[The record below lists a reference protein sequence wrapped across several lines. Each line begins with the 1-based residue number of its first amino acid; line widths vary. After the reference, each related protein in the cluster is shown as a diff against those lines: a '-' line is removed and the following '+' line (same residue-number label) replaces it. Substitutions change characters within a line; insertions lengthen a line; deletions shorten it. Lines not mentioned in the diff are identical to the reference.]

1 MDNFL
6 NGFLKAWRAWRDDG
20 KEAFMRA
27 FLKEVQQS
35 QISDSEHF
43 LTLLKQEMQAVGA
56 TRSTTDQQDIL
67 AISDYIDTFKKEVEH
82 TMQQAPAKQGLEL
95 EQTQEYGG
103 AKQAP
108 QLQEDLEHQELQQD
122 TTTLEAVT
130 QQPNKLEQELVIA
143 NEALDAHHTLIQ
155 KVQEQQ
161 KTLQA
166 MAQELTEL
174 KQQQQTQDK
183 TPSEPQTETQEQELG
198 QAQDD
203 LEQHTPTQDTA
214 IAQSKLEVAEELEQA
229 PQAQEGS
236 EEQELLQ
243 SITIFQ
249 DEIQEVL
256 AEHSNRAEQVQEP
269 ETKDLVEQKQEGN
282 LEQLSQSEQGLEVS
296 NENYSELQQTPLQ
309 ATEIDNKYAKLHS
322 YFKQVELDV
331 QQKRIKTKTDFKE
344 SFLNYAKSHMTEAEL
359 KVLLVLSQKQP
370 SKLTQ
375 EHLNLINDALE
386 QAHGNKH
393 MQDLGLQLSVKA
405 VLGHPLEAEQYTAIQ
420 NYVQQCQA
428 SLEPMDG
435 KVADAM
441 NSHLAKMQKSRETTT
456 ESQANQQEATQIRE
470 TIAEPSQNATQPITA
485 PPPEPW
491 IQSQNSHKPWLE
503 TQTQDTQTAQQG
515 VPNNKPTPPLEP
527 WLDAP
532 AKPRGRRR

>member
-1 MDNFL
+1 M
-6 NGFLKAWRAWRDDG
+6 A
-20 KEAFMRA
+20 
-27 FLKEVQQS
+27 
-35 QISDSEHF
+35 EHHNKVEQEPQAKN
-43 LTLLKQEMQAVGA
+43 LAEEKQENN
-56 TRSTTDQQDIL
+56 S
-67 AISDYIDTFKKEVEH
+67 
-82 TMQQAPAKQGLEL
+82 
-95 EQTQEYGG
+95 
-103 AKQAP
+103 
-108 QLQEDLEHQELQQD
+108 
-122 TTTLEAVT
+122 
-130 QQPNKLEQELVIA
+130 
-143 NEALDAHHTLIQ
+143 
-155 KVQEQQ
+155 
-161 KTLQA
+161 
-166 MAQELTEL
+166 
-174 KQQQQTQDK
+174 
-183 TPSEPQTETQEQELG
+183 
-198 QAQDD
+198 
-203 LEQHTPTQDTA
+203 
-214 IAQSKLEVAEELEQA
+214 
-229 PQAQEGS
+229 
-236 EEQELLQ
+236 
-243 SITIFQ
+243 
-249 DEIQEVL
+249 
-256 AEHSNRAEQVQEP
+256 
-269 ETKDLVEQKQEGN
+269 
-282 LEQLSQSEQGLEVS
+282 EQLSQPEQGLETS
-296 NENYSELQQTPLQ
+296 NESTSELAQTPLQ

-420 NYVQQCQA
+420 SYVQQCQA

-441 NSHLAKMQKSRETTT
+441 NSHLAKMQKSRETPT
-456 ESQANQQEATQIRE
+456 ESQAVQQEATQIRE

-503 TQTQDTQTAQQG
+503 TQTQDTQASHTQTAQQKAKQG
-515 VPNNKPTPPLEP
+515 QNINLGSATTHTAPNESEQQTQDYSQAQPVASSRPTPPPEPWLESQNSKPWLEIETQDMQASHTQAAIARKEPSVHLGSPPSAQP

>member
-1 MDNFL
+1 M
-6 NGFLKAWRAWRDDG
+6 
-20 KEAFMRA
+20 
-27 FLKEVQQS
+27 
-35 QISDSEHF
+35 
-43 LTLLKQEMQAVGA
+43 
-56 TRSTTDQQDIL
+56 
-67 AISDYIDTFKKEVEH
+67 
-82 TMQQAPAKQGLEL
+82 

-103 AKQAP
+103 AEQTPQA
-108 QLQEDLEHQELQQD
+108 QEGLEHQELQQG

-130 QQPNKLEQELVIA
+130 EQPNRLEQELVIA

-174 KQQQQTQDK
+174 KHQQQTQDK
-183 TPSEPQTETQEQELG
+183 TLNEPQTETKEQEPRQVQEDTLEPQTQEYG
-198 QAQDD
+198 GAEQTPQAQDS
-203 LEQHTPTQDTA
+203 L
-214 IAQSKLEVAEELEQA
+214 
-229 PQAQEGS
+229 

-243 SITIFQ
+243 SITILQ

-256 AEHSNRAEQVQEP
+256 AEHPNRLKQVQEP

-296 NENYSELQQTPLQ
+296 NENYSELQQNPLQ
-309 ATEIDNKYAKLHS
+309 ATEIDNKYTKLHS

-420 NYVQQCQA
+420 SYVQQCQA

-441 NSHLAKMQKSRETTT
+441 NSHLAKMQKSRETPT
-456 ESQANQQEATQIRE
+456 ESQAVQQEATQIRE

-503 TQTQDTQTAQQG
+503 TQTQDTQTAQQE